1 MSINIA
7 YYLFFIIE
15 ASLSGNIG
23 TKLQKFVEPILPH
36 YWNNV
41 LQHWDKVVLHYNAFF
56 IYIHYCFAIMHQ
68 CCLNIFLSMLSCCQK
83 ITNVMLLQLCKTIV
97 GQHHRQWWRNVLSTQ
112 IATWVN
118 AWNDTWTP
126 IYPNYIFSSQF
137 GTSGN
142 EIGEAKTQFGKH
154 KTESAKWSFN
164 FANITSV
171 FAKLIWKRY
180 GSKVFKKD
188 HVFRLKKP
196 FILKANCSPSWNELI
211 S

>member
-41 LQHWDKVVLHYNAFF
+41 LQHWDKVVLHCNAFF

-68 CCLNIFLSMLSCCQK
+68 CCLNIFLSMLNVAKFC
-83 ITNVMLLQLCKTIV
+83 TNVMLLQLCKTIV

-112 IATWVN
+112 IATWVQYGFRHRPTMRVIGDRYRIWLN
-118 AWNDTWTP
+118 IKDTDTF
-126 IYPNYIFSSQF
+126 IY
-137 GTSGN
+137 
-142 EIGEAKTQFGKH
+142 
-154 KTESAKWSFN
+154 
-164 FANITSV
+164 
-171 FAKLIWKRY
+171 LIWT
-180 GSKVFKKD
+180 
-188 HVFRLKKP
+188 
-196 FILKANCSPSWNELI
+196 
-211 S
+211 